1 MDGEQRCEEEEED
14 GGAVALPLLQVDGED
29 RIGWFF
35 FSEIISSY

>member
-1 MDGEQRCEEEEED
+1 MDGEQRCEEEEEED

-35 FSEIISSY
+35 FT